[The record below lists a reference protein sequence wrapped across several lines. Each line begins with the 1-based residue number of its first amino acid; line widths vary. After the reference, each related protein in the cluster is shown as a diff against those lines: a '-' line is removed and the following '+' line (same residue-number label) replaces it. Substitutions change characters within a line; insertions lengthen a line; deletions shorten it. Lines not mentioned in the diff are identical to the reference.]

1 MAGTRKLTR
10 RQDSAADDSPRKR
23 LEAFMHEHA
32 HSGANVDHH
41 LTLID
46 EAIGRFER
54 PLLEK
59 KDIADKAKRIAD
71 AAGNLARE
79 LRNACDIRPDNDEG
93 IIREG
98 PGSVWPFL
106 RIAKLIGDHGFGE
119 DVPGALRF
127 GEHMQQ
133 ARIFD
138 CDVGKAA
145 ALHFTIQ
152 RLEQE
157 ARAAAKTFSKRG
169 KPRELARARFGI
181 EMQIIWRSLS
191 GNAPGRS
198 GEATFET
205 PRSYFGHF
213 VKLVIESVN
222 CDDERRKT
230 IFNAILEGKKK
241 GKSGG

>member
-1 MAGTRKLTR
+1 MTGTRKLAR
-10 RQDSAADDSPRKR
+10 RQKDAADDTPRER
-23 LEAFMHEHA
+23 LTAFMREHA

-46 EAIGRFER
+46 EAIGRFKR

-71 AAGNLARE
+71 AAGKLARE
-79 LRNACDIRPDNDEG
+79 LRNACDIRPDSDEG

-106 RIAKLIGDHGFGE
+106 RIAKLMGDHGFGE

-138 CDVGKAA
+138 CDVGKAP

-157 ARAAAKTFSKRG
+157 ARVAAKTFSKRG
-169 KPRELARARFGI
+169 KPRELAHARFGI
-181 EMQIIWRSLS
+181 ETQIIWRSLS
-191 GNAPGRS
+191 GHAPGCS

-213 VKLVIESVN
+213 VKLVIECTDWNDATQKKS
-222 CDDERRKT
+222 
-230 IFNAILEGKKK
+230 FNAAMAGVEKPKK
-241 GKSGG
+241 